1 MDSKKHNGYCD
12 GYCGVIRKRD
22 FEDKHPVMAAM
33 LALGG
38 IVVLFIL
45 MVII

>member
-1 MDSKKHNGYCD
+1 MDSKKHNGYC
-12 GYCGVIRKRD
+12 GIIRKMD

>member
-1 MDSKKHNGYCD
+1 MKKSKHNGYC
-12 GYCGVIRKRD
+12 GFIRKMD
-22 FEDKHPVMAAM
+22 FEDKHPIMAAM
-33 LALGG
+33 LAFGC

>member
-1 MDSKKHNGYCD
+1 MDSKKHNG
-12 GYCGVIRKRD
+12 CGVIRKRD
-22 FEDKHPVMAAM
+22 FEDKHPAMAAM

>member
-1 MDSKKHNGYCD
+1 MDNKKHY

-22 FEDKHPVMAAM
+22 FEDRHPCLAAM
-33 LALGG
+33 LALCG